1 MIRITSQKRRVLVWL
16 FFSLLASGACFY
28 YFRYMY
34 IAGSRVPFMD
44 FFKWIAMYAEDV
56 HNGAISV
63 MQFFTDVNEQ
73 VQPGALALV
82 FWLLECTDYDV
93 WPLMI
98 LGAII
103 QCVRCV
109 IIGAIAMIPCVRQKT
124 KVQWM
129 GLFVGITL
137 VCLELN
143 FCQWELLME
152 PFEVICALRIILFM
166 VVFWITSKCFTVIF
180 EKTFRTQLG
189 MILLLC
195 ILNALVTFTFAS
207 AYFVGFV
214 GAISIAGI
222 ILMID
227 HRTKLKAQ
235 HSILAAIWALFVVAI
250 ILIYMGLMPE
260 NSSASLQING
270 EFIINIIRGILLYYG
285 AAVIPQQL
293 SETLLWPFYAA
304 GIVLCLA
311 SIAITVFY
319 EKMPQR
325 QKSYF
330 PILLSLYGF
339 ISALVI
345 AIGRIST
352 YGVET
357 MLSSRYSVES
367 IVGIS
372 GTVMMAASL
381 FPSRK
386 IKFGHKTIAALSIGL
401 ILIGVVCCDVDEM
414 QTAPYRAEYQKSIVS
429 AMVCAEF
436 AEDDELSVCQAE
448 PEYVRDA
455 VRFLKVNKL
464 SIFKEGLEKDSY
476 SFEDAIRRKGVWAD
490 GWTTD
495 SSSLLINTG
504 KAGTI
509 LVKGYIP
516 FDLPDASWIEITLD
530 RQHYD
535 TVQAT
540 KGEFSLQISTTPNA
554 QHMLDFQ
561 TDFVFDSPPDTRKLS
576 FLITALVGE

>member
-1 MIRITSQKRRVLVWL
+1 MTELFSIGNLPDCKCVLRRV
-16 FFSLLASGACFY
+16 FA
-28 YFRYMY
+28 
-34 IAGSRVPFMD
+34 
-44 FFKWIAMYAEDV
+44 
-56 HNGAISV
+56 
-63 MQFFTDVNEQ
+63 
-73 VQPGALALV
+73 
-82 FWLLECTDYDV
+82 
-93 WPLMI
+93 
-98 LGAII
+98 
-103 QCVRCV
+103 
-109 IIGAIAMIPCVRQKT
+109 
-124 KVQWM
+124 
-129 GLFVGITL
+129 TL
-137 VCLELN
+137 H
-143 FCQWELLME
+143 Q
-152 PFEVICALRIILFM
+152 
-166 VVFWITSKCFTVIF
+166 
-180 EKTFRTQLG
+180 
-189 MILLLC
+189 
-195 ILNALVTFTFAS
+195 
-207 AYFVGFV
+207 
-214 GAISIAGI
+214 
-222 ILMID
+222 
-227 HRTKLKAQ
+227 
-235 HSILAAIWALFVVAI
+235 
-250 ILIYMGLMPE
+250 
-260 NSSASLQING
+260 
-270 EFIINIIRGILLYYG
+270 
-285 AAVIPQQL
+285 
-293 SETLLWPFYAA
+293 
-304 GIVLCLA
+304 
-311 SIAITVFY
+311 
-319 EKMPQR
+319 
-325 QKSYF
+325 
-330 PILLSLYGF
+330 SLYGF
-339 ISALVI
+339 ISGLVI